1 MDKGDSTTKV
11 EVAIERS
18 YDVDPDSG
26 LELQETISAE
36 LRASVAEVENGGTTR
51 GLDEVSRRLGLT
63 S

>member
-18 YDVDPDSG
+18 YDSDSG

-36 LRASVAEVENGGTTR
+36 LSASVAEVENGGTTR

>member
-18 YDVDPDSG
+18 DDLDPDSG

-36 LRASVAEVENGGTTR
+36 LSASVAEVENGGATR
-51 GLDEVSRRLGLT
+51 GLDEVSRRLDLN